1 MWIPTLLTSLPL
13 LAPLALSAPPTAP
26 GVPLPL
32 PMLLSV
38 LDDEDDEGEEEGP
51 TKAEVEA
58 MLERIAEA
66 FKGKTEIEVRV
77 EAVQA
82 AAAVPHD
89 DVAKALRD
97 ALGDKESEVTLA
109 ALDVLGMMPVEE
121 ALDELLRFHKK
132 DRRLKKD
139 NELLAASFKAIA
151 RHAEP
156 DTAELFTDNLFSNT
170 SNVVLEARI
179 LGLGM
184 IRDAVAVEGLMDVL
198 KATYGKKGGNQP
210 KVMPHLVLS
219 MTVLIGTHE
228 NGSNKDKWVAWW
240 NDNKRDLEIS
250 EELPE
255 IPAQTLRKWQI
266 YWGLETDREKDDDPR
281 GGGSGR

>member
-1 MWIPTLLTSLPL
+1 MWISTLLTSLPL
-13 LAPLALSAPPTAP
+13 LTPLALPAPHVPGAVPQPAP
-26 GVPLPL
+26 
-32 PMLLSV
+32 LL
-38 LDDEDDEGEEEGP
+38 LGDAEDEEEEQGP

-58 MLERIAEA
+58 MVERLEDA
-66 FKGKTEIEVRV
+66 FKGKTEVDERI

-97 ALGDKESEVTLA
+97 ALGDKEAEVTLA
-109 ALDVLGMMPVEE
+109 ALDVLGKMPVEE

-132 DRRLKKD
+132 DRRLKKND
-139 NELLAASFKAIA
+139 ELLAESFKAIA
-151 RHAEP
+151 RHGDP
-156 DTAELFTDNLFSNT
+156 DTAELFTDNLFGNT
-170 SNVVLEARI
+170 SDVVVEARI

-210 KVMPHLVLS
+210 KVMPHLVLA
-219 MTVLIGTHE
+219 MTVLIGEHE
-228 NGSNKDKWVAWW
+228 NGSDKDKWVAWW

-250 EELPE
+250 AELPE
-255 IPAQTLRKWQI
+255 IPAQMLRKWQL
-266 YWGLETDREKDDDPR
+266 YWGLETDREKGDDPR

>member
-1 MWIPTLLTSLPL
+1 MWIPTLLASLPL
-13 LAPLALSAPPTAP
+13 LAPLALSAPPTAWVGP
-26 GVPLPL
+26 QPAPLFA
-32 PMLLSV
+32 
-38 LDDEDDEGEEEGP
+38 LDDEDEDEEEQGP

-58 MLERIAEA
+58 MVERIEEA
-66 FKGKTEIEVRV
+66 FKGKTEVLVRV
-77 EAVQA
+77 EAVRA

-109 ALDVLGMMPVEE
+109 ALDVLGKMPVEE

-139 NELLAASFKAIA
+139 DELLAESFKAIA
-151 RHAEP
+151 RHGDP

-170 SNVVLEARI
+170 SDVVVEARI

-219 MTVLIGTHE
+219 MTVLIGEHE

-250 EELPE
+250 AELPE
-255 IPAQTLRKWQI
+255 VPAQMLRKWQT
-266 YWGLETDREKDDDPR
+266 YWGLETDREKGDDPR